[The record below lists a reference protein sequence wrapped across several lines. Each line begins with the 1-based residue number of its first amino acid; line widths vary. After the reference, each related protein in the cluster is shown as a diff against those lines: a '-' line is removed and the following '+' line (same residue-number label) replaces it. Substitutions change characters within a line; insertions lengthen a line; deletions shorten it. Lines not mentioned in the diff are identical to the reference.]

1 MAKKHFDVEML
12 IFEKAQMKLS
22 CFQDTHS
29 LLATTCQVN
38 EVWCVWTGTLP
49 LTCWIWIS
57 LNTSKSFHTLHP
69 WWRGDVHWW
78 EITSWIIH
86 TFRGHWWSSP
96 GCLEFLLFTGR
107 VEHDGW
113 SMQKTNQKKPI
124 TFNRHL
130 SFSTRHFLFLSCSKS
145 AEKGQQSIN
154 FSWTLKLCVFVRG
167 LCVLIS
173 M

>member
-12 IFEKAQMKLS
+12 IFEKARMKLS

-38 EVWCVWTGTLP
+38 EVWCVWIGTLA
-49 LTCWIWIS
+49 LTRWIWIS

-86 TFRGHWWSSP
+86 TFRGHWRSSP
-96 GCLEFLLFTGR
+96 GCLSFFLFTGR
-107 VEHDGW
+107 VEQDGL
-113 SMQKTNQKKPI
+113 SMQKTNQKKTTLQLI
-124 TFNRHL
+124 DIWASAHII
-130 SFSTRHFLFLSCSKS
+130 SCFYPVPNQLKRDNKASIS
-145 AEKGQQSIN
+145 AE
-154 FSWTLKLCVFVRG
+154 C
-167 LCVLIS
+167 
-173 M
+173 